1 MQRKI
6 LKFIQGVEFDLIE
19 SLPNNG
25 NKYLLIFVDFREEF
39 SNFKISVK
47 YTYNFVQLAKRCFT
61 N

>member
-1 MQRKI
+1 MQRKSFEF
-6 LKFIQGVEFDLIE
+6 LQGVQFDLIE

-39 SNFKISVK
+39 FNSKLSVK
-47 YTYNFVQLAKRCFT
+47 NTHNFVQLAERCFT